1 MKIVIFVVAM
11 KSKYIIIFSLL
22 CASASAAVMI
32 AMLVSC
38 IVRNEMSAMMI
49 MPFILVVQLVMA
61 GVVFELSGITEIIS
75 YLTASR
81 WGVQAIISIA
91 RTNSAVDLQAEWL
104 ANAGQ
109 GGAGV
114 LMKDWLFLLVFCLIY
129 IVLAII
135 MLSFVDKDER

>member
-1 MKIVIFVVAM
+1 
-11 KSKYIIIFSLL
+11 
-22 CASASAAVMI
+22 MI

-61 GVVFELSGITEIIS
+61 GVVFDLTGITELIS

-91 RTNSAVDLQAEWL
+91 RTNSSVDLQAEWL
-104 ANAGQ
+104 ANAGE
-109 GGAGV
+109 GGAGM
-114 LMKDWLFLLVFCLIY
+114 LMKDWLLLLVFCLIY

-135 MLSFVDKDER
+135 MLGFVDKDER